1 MLSWAN
7 EYDGVVAML
16 KAMGIPERRQKCR
29 ELTRR
34 YYRDVLS
41 REEMLERNISHFLLP
56 STVLLDAG
64 CGADLPLL
72 SRYGPKVS
80 LGIGVDLYPPTVQVN
95 GHIRVVVGNL
105 EELPLQSESVDVV
118 ISRSVFE
125 HIEKPVQVFR
135 EINRVLRPKGK
146 LIFTTPN
153 KYYYSCL
160 IARFT
165 PESAK
170 DYYFKKVFGEI
181 PYDHFPVYYRANTE
195 KAFRRFSAAAK
206 FRLEKVEPIR
216 HHPYYLMFS
225 PLLFRMGILYDR
237 FITALR
243 LRWLQSNWLV
253 VMQKE

>member
-1 MLSWAN
+1 M
-7 EYDGVVAML
+7 D
-16 KAMGIPERRQKCR
+16 ITERRHKCR
-29 ELTRR
+29 ELIRK
-34 YYRDVLS
+34 YYRDVPS
-41 REEMLERNISHFLLP
+41 REKMLERNISDLLLP

-72 SRYGPKVS
+72 SRYGSKVS
-80 LGIGVDLYPPTVQVN
+80 LGIGVDLCPPSVQAN
-95 GHIRVVVGNL
+95 GHIRPIVGNL
-105 EELPLQSESVDVV
+105 EELPLQAGSIDLV

-125 HIEKPVQVFR
+125 HIENPVRVFR

-160 IARFT
+160 IARLT

-170 DYYFKKVFGEI
+170 DYYFKRVFEEL

-195 KAFRRFSAAAK
+195 KAFRKLSTAAK
-206 FRLEKVEPIR
+206 FRLEKIEPIR

-225 PLLFRMGILYDR
+225 PLLFRLGILYDR
-237 FITALR
+237 LITALG
-243 LRWLQSNWLV
+243 LKWLQSNWLV
-253 VMQKE
+253 VMRKE

>member
-1 MLSWAN
+1 
-7 EYDGVVAML
+7 
-16 KAMGIPERRQKCR
+16 MGIPERRDKCR
-29 ELTRR
+29 KLIGK
-34 YYRDVLS
+34 YYRDVPS
-41 REEMLERNISHFLLP
+41 REQMLEQNISDLLLP

-80 LGIGVDLYPPTVQVN
+80 LGIGVDLCPPSVKAN
-95 GHIRVVVGNL
+95 GRIRTIVGNL
-105 EELPLQSESVDVV
+105 EELPLQAGSIDLV

-125 HIEKPVQVFR
+125 HIENPVRVLR

-160 IARFT
+160 IARLT

-195 KAFRRFSAAAK
+195 KAFRKFSAVAK

-225 PLLFRMGILYDR
+225 PLLFRLGILYDR